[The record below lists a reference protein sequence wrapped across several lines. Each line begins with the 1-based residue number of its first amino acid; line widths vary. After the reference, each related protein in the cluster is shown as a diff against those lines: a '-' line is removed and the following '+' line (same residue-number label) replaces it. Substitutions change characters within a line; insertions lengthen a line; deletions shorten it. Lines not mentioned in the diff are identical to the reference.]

1 MCISILKEHAYVADT
16 FHRLSALA
24 GLAVPTPATPASGIR
39 LQLRHPLVMLNLRGT
54 ADAAFC
60 AAVRGVCACELPL
73 ASNSSS
79 ESPAGRILKLG
90 PNEWLL
96 VTHPGSPWSE
106 KLAIPGATLTDVSH
120 ARVAMGV
127 GGNNARD
134 MLAKGCAID
143 LHPREFPPG
152 SCVQTSIAKIGVI
165 LHKQQHENDFEL
177 YVARSFSG
185 SFWHWLTQ
193 AANEYGYHVL
203 EPKGFNDMHPR
214 QPEE

>member
-1 MCISILKEHAYVADT
+1 MCILIPKETAFVANT

-24 GLAVPTPATPASGIR
+24 GLAAPMSATPASGIR

-54 ADAAFC
+54 ADAAFY
-60 AAVRGVCACELPL
+60 AAVRDVCSCELPL

-96 VTHPGSPWSE
+96 VTRPESPWSE
-106 KLAIPGATLTDVSH
+106 NLAIPGATLTDVSH
-120 ARVAMGV
+120 ARVAIGV
-127 GGNNARD
+127 GGNNSRN

-152 SCVQTSIAKIGVI
+152 SCVQTNFAKIGVI

-177 YVARSFSG
+177 YVARSFTG

-203 EPKGFNDMHPR
+203 EPIGFNNMP
-214 QPEE
+214 P